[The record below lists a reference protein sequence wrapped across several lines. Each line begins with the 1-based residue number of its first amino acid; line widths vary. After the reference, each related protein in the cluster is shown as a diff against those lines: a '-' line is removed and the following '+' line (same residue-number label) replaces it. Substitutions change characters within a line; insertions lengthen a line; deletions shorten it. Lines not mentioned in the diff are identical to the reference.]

1 MGRYIGPVCRL
12 CRRERSKL
20 YLKGARCYGSK
31 CPVDRKLVLPGQHG
45 PKQGLRGKMGDYNIH
60 LREKQKVKRMYGV
73 FENAFEKYFVSAKG
87 QREIPTG
94 EKLMELL
101 ERRLDNVVFRAS
113 MAQSRTIARQIVN
126 HGHVKVNGK
135 RLDVPSYQVRPGDK
149 IEIKEQARS
158 FDIIADSIK
167 SPLTPPSWLS
177 LDSKNFKVEVLRVPT
192 MSDIDIN
199 ANVQLIVEFYS
210 R

>member
-1 MGRYIGPVCRL
+1 
-12 CRRERSKL
+12 
-20 YLKGARCYGSK
+20 
-31 CPVDRKLVLPGQHG
+31 
-45 PKQGLRGKMGDYNIH
+45 
-60 LREKQKVKRMYGV
+60 MYGV
-73 FENAFEKYFVSAKG
+73 FEGAFEKYFVKAKN

-113 MAQSRTIARQIVN
+113 MTQSRTMARQIVN

-135 RLDVPSYQVRPGDK
+135 RLDIASYQVRPGDK
-149 IEIKEQARS
+149 VEIKETARS
-158 FDIIADSIK
+158 IAVIADSIK

>member
-1 MGRYIGPVCRL
+1 MT
-12 CRRERSKL
+12 
-20 YLKGARCYGSK
+20 
-31 CPVDRKLVLPGQHG
+31 
-45 PKQGLRGKMGDYNIH
+45 DYNTH

-73 FENAFEKYFVSAKG
+73 FENAFEKYFDKAKA

-101 ERRLDNVVFRAS
+101 ERRLDNVVYRAS
-113 MAQSRTIARQIVN
+113 MSTSRTLARQFVN
-126 HGHVKVNGK
+126 HGHIVVNGK
-135 RLDVPSYQVRPGDK
+135 RLDVASYQVRPGDV
-149 IEIKEQARS
+149 IEVKESARN
-158 FDIIADSIK
+158 IGMIADSIK